1 MTIWQRLKHQLT
13 TLQPCLKCLLCD
25 ETTESKRLPICT
37 DCESELPWLRAHC
50 SVCALPMHGAELIC
64 GECQRNPPL
73 FEKVVVPWSYS
84 FPVQSMINRFKHQA
98 QWPLGRL
105 LGDLLSDHIQHSF
118 ADGLAPP
125 DALLPVPLTP
135 QRQRQR
141 GFNQA
146 QILANSLGKQLHIAL
161 LNHGLT
167 RVIDAPAQQG
177 LDAASRKKNLRNAF
191 LVPPKAQ
198 VQGLHLALVDDVL
211 TTGATAQIL
220 SKLLLNAG
228 ATRVD
233 VYCLA
238 RTPKPGTLL
247 DLY

>member
-1 MTIWQRLKHQLT
+1 MGLLQVLKHQFEA
-13 TLQPCLKCLLCD
+13 LQPCLKCLLCD

-37 DCESELPWLRAHC
+37 DCESELPWLREHC

-64 GECQRNPPL
+64 GECQKHPPV
-73 FEKVVVPWSYS
+73 FDKVVAPWSYS
-84 FPVQSMINRFKHQA
+84 FPVDSMINRFKHHA

-105 LGDLLSDHIQHSF
+105 LGDLLGDYVQHNLD
-118 ADGLAPP
+118 DGLARP
-125 DALLPVPLTP
+125 DLLLPVPLTP

-146 QILANSLGKQLHIAL
+146 QMLATSLSNHLHIPV

-167 RVIDAPAQQG
+167 RIIEAPAQQG
-177 LDAASRKKNLRNAF
+177 LDAATRKKNLRKAF
-191 LVPPKAQ
+191 LVAPETQ
-198 VQGLHLALVDDVL
+198 FQGLHLALVDDVL
-211 TTGATAQIL
+211 TTGATAQSL
-220 SKLLLNAG
+220 SRLLLKAG
-228 ATRVD
+228 AARVE